1 MQKTIDFAVK
11 HCMYYELYPLE
22 IGQMIVAIYP
32 NYNAL
37 ITSML
42 YTTVNTSN
50 IETVQFSL
58 KNIEDGFGA
67 EVVKRVSNVLKLPFN
82 NCVDDKLN
90 QYDLNKIK
98 IILLEIGKEEK
109 TEVVLVRLAY
119 LLHYISIFNRVPLT
133 EEQIQFIVLEIVES
147 YLPLIA
153 ELEID
158 DIQATVHQFLLSNL
172 PLNATEKTV
181 TDYLNII
188 KNVTPLIYNVV
199 NKINDNLQHAGIR
212 AEVSARVKSFYSIQ
226 QKMENKN
233 IKFNQL
239 DDIIALRIIV
249 DSTNGALAL
258 CYKALSLI
266 HNSYMFLPNKVQDF
280 IKTPKEN
287 GYQSLHTIILG
298 PANQKI
304 EVQIRTSEMHRIAQS
319 GTAAHWRYKSNFI
332 KERRIHKV
340 MQKLYEFSNASHN
353 LSLTVRILSTDKF
366 ISMTLLYSIDSIGV
380 FFAKEL
386 HLDVRSANYN
396 GVNIRFDL
404 LIQFVQCNAENQQ
417 FAIFRN
423 QDIYFREHSKPNNNI
438 ISDCSVARVNMK
450 TFEVHIN
457 NTIYSFANMVLVSM
471 NNDYNLKIVRHPKK
485 QNYTGIENVI
495 LANKHSTT
503 FRQNTIIKHGI
514 NVATIR
520 NENEMVLLRI
530 IDQSRVQPITLSH
543 IPLARMNKVSN
554 TLNQSNEEVLL
565 NSISQV
571 VNVATIRNENEMVLL
586 RIIDQ
591 SRVHPI
597 TLSHIPLTR
606 MNKVSNTLNQ
616 SNEEVLLNS
625 ISQVVKVQ
633 TIAMQCTTFITS
645 VTTAVLLET
654 INSDESHKIEAVSS
668 AALLD
673 TEVPNEY
680 SSEDED
686 GAYRRLL
693 VDDLQDEDD
702 EDDEDWEYYEDEDDY
717 EDYED
722 EDDYE
727 DYEDELENSKKREHT
742 EFLLEFTVLINRI
755 KEMNLQNCDDID
767 IQMERDIHAG
777 TSSNALAA
785 KHPKHKHSNVSN
797 REEYKNTYTSIL
809 DIFSNKLKVENIFE
823 GIVEKKICKI
833 LIEFMPLPIQEDCF
847 SIVCEEAI
855 MPKHLQLMVQM
866 LACNA
871 VDRNFF
877 EKFTTY
883 QTTNGHTIYSMAFQF
898 IDRNMNR
905 KCDSNNVVTF
915 TTYLLYAY
923 TLKASNELFE
933 KFMTYKP
940 EDENSINTMVLT
952 IIENNPMHTTGL
964 AAQLLCS
971 CAIRG
976 SSDCFVRAMDY
987 EFKYNNNSYTL
998 VTIVLSYVKTE
1009 NKFWPITFICEQL
1022 KNASKQELCYMLITH
1037 TTEYTGT
1044 LLSVT
1049 LKCITDSVKDGK
1061 DSSEMIKCILAMISI
1076 AESNVIDL
1084 IDKLINEKLDHGN
1097 TVFSIVLKYIKEQK
1111 NYQPVDIIWEALKH
1125 DSQKMIPLAQR
1136 YDLIELM
1143 FDILREIKGHDIA
1156 DEVYNKLINQ
1166 KMLNDRTIVSEA
1178 SQAVKESS
1186 SIIDSY
1192 LRKIQEKI
1200 EDCEKDKKYIIH
1212 ESNADDLTQLRLLC
1226 STACKVFF
1234 TKSEVL
1240 AKLIFH
1246 ALMSNDF
1253 DEIVHRKIGEN
1264 VELFENILR
1273 LTNTFKVAGAIKV
1286 EKTTELAEN
1295 LRKKMIDVLINCK
1308 NISEETFSKL
1318 LCFKDESNKPFI
1330 LTRTDNSEIVGILKN
1345 RNMDDQK
1352 TFVNIFGTQKL
1363 GDYIRWLSCGDKKVY
1378 DMLLLDIGN
1387 VNDNIEIKFDDQFT
1401 AARNLATYIIKQA
1414 LYDNT
1419 PSKSNKCNTESR
1431 DDIYLYPHTSGMIS
1445 ERELSAMKYIDDT
1458 PCESSLENSDDGDDE
1473 VSFTGCS

>member
-42 YTTVNTSN
+42 YTTVNISN

-158 DIQATVHQFLLSNL
+158 DIHATVHQFLLSNL
-172 PLNATEKTV
+172 PLNATEQTV

-199 NKINDNLQHAGIR
+199 NKINDNLQHAGIS
-212 AEVSARVKSFYSIQ
+212 AEVSARIKSFYSIQ

-239 DDIIALRIIV
+239 DDIIALRIII

-258 CYKALSLI
+258 CYKVLNLI
-266 HNSYMFLPNKVQDF
+266 HNSYMFLPNKIQDF
-280 IKTPKEN
+280 IKIPKEN

-304 EVQIRTSEMHRIAQS
+304 EVQIRTSEMHRVAQS

-332 KERRIHKV
+332 KERRIHNI

-353 LSLTVRILSTDKF
+353 LILRVRILSTDKL

-404 LIQFVQCNAENQQ
+404 LMQFVQCNAENQQ
-417 FAIFRN
+417 FVIFRN
-423 QDIYFREHSKPNNNI
+423 KDIYFREHIKPSNNI
-438 ISDCSVARVNMK
+438 IADCSVARVKME
-450 TFEVHIN
+450 TFEVPIN
-457 NTIYSFANMVLVSM
+457 NTIYSFANMGLVSM
-471 NNDYNLKIVRHPKK
+471 NSDYNLKIVRQIKNQNHKGVENGILTNKK
-485 QNYTGIENVI
+485 
-495 LANKHSTT
+495 STT
-503 FRQNTIIKHGI
+503 FRQNTIKHGI
-514 NVATIR
+514 NVATISD
-520 NENEMVLLRI
+520 ENETVLLRI
-530 IDQSRVQPITLSH
+530 IDQPRVQTIMQLH

-554 TLNQSNEEVLL
+554 TGNQSNKEVLL
-565 NSISQV
+565 NSIC
-571 VNVATIRNENEMVLL
+571 
-586 RIIDQ
+586 
-591 SRVHPI
+591 
-597 TLSHIPLTR
+597 
-606 MNKVSNTLNQ
+606 
-616 SNEEVLLNS
+616 
-625 ISQVVKVQ
+625 QVVKVQ
-633 TIAMQCTTFITS
+633 TIAMQCTISITS
-645 VTTAVLLET
+645 VTTAALLETIGKDELRKMEAVSPAVLLET
-654 INSDESHKIEAVSS
+654 EMLRKCTSD
-668 AALLD
+668 D
-673 TEVPNEY
+673 
-680 SSEDED
+680 DEIP
-686 GAYRRLL
+686 YIKVL
-693 VDDLQDEDD
+693 VDDDKNWKDSTDDDWEDD
-702 EDDEDWEYYEDEDDY
+702 DWEDDDL
-717 EDYED
+717 
-722 EDDYE
+722 
-727 DYEDELENSKKREHT
+727 LENPEKIERNKLFFDLNFIRST
-742 EFLLEFTVLINRI
+742 M
-755 KEMNLQNCDDID
+755 KELARC
-767 IQMERDIHAG
+767 A
-777 TSSNALAA
+777 SNKVLAA
-785 KHPKHKHSNVSN
+785 EHPKRVLTKYRNMCKSLLAILTNV
-797 REEYKNTYTSIL
+797 L
-809 DIFSNKLKVENIFE
+809 VVEDVFE
-823 GIVEKKICKI
+823 GIVDQFEEGYARE
-833 LIEFMPLPIQEDCF
+833 LISCIPSPANKDAF
-847 SIVCEEAI
+847 SIFCEEAI
-855 MPKHLQLMVQM
+855 KQKYIHLMVQM

-871 VDRNFF
+871 VDHDLF
-877 EKFTTY
+877 KKLATY
-883 QTTNGHTIYSMAFQF
+883 QTTNRNTIHSILFQF
-898 IDRNMNR
+898 IDQNMHQR
-905 KCDSNNVVTF
+905 CDNDNIVTLII
-915 TTYLLYAY
+915 YALYAY
-923 TLKASNELFE
+923 TLKAPNELFK
-933 KFMTYKP
+933 KFMEEKL
-940 EDENSINTMVLT
+940 DGKMSIDDMAVT
-952 IIENNPMHTTGL
+952 IIVHNPQYTAGL
-964 AAQLLCS
+964 AAQLLCTY
-971 CAIRG
+971 AIKGPYIR
-976 SSDCFVRAMDY
+976 FVVQAMNHQ
-987 EFKYNNNSYTL
+987 FPSNNNNYC
-998 VTIVLSYVKTE
+998 TIGTVILEYLKTVK
-1009 NKFWPITFICEQL
+1009 KLWPITFICKQL
-1022 KNASKQELCYMLITH
+1022 ENAGKHESCYMILTH
-1037 TTEYTGT
+1037 RTEYHETF
-1044 LLSVT
+1044 LSVT
-1049 LKCITDSVKDGK
+1049 LKCITDSIKDRK
-1061 DSSEMIKCILAMISI
+1061 DSSEMMECILAMISV
-1076 AESNVIDL
+1076 AKSNVIDL
-1084 IDKLINEKLDHGN
+1084 IDKLINEKLDHEN

-1111 NYQPVDIIWEALKH
+1111 NYQPVDIIWEALRH

-1156 DEVYNKLINQ
+1156 DDEVYNKLINP
-1166 KMLNDRTIVSEA
+1166 KMLNDRTIFSEA

-1200 EDCEKDKKYIIH
+1200 EDCAKDKKYIIQ
-1212 ESNADDLTQLRLLC
+1212 ESNADDLTQLILLC
-1226 STACKVFF
+1226 STDCKVFF

-1253 DEIVHRKIGEN
+1253 DEIVHRKIEEN

-1273 LTNTFKVAGAIKV
+1273 LTNTFKVAGSIKV

-1308 NISEETFSKL
+1308 NVSEETFSKL
-1318 LCFKDESNKPFI
+1318 LCFKDESNKPFVF
-1330 LTRTDNSEIVGILKN
+1330 TRTDNSEIVGILKN

-1363 GDYIRWLSCGDKKVY
+1363 CDYIRWLSCGDKKVY
-1378 DMLLLDIGN
+1378 DMLLDIGN
-1387 VNDNIEIKFDDQFT
+1387 VDDNIEIKFDDQFA
-1401 AARNLATYIIKQA
+1401 AARNLAAYIIRQA

-1431 DDIYLYPHTSGMIS
+1431 DDTYLYTHTSGMIS
-1445 ERELSAMKYIDDT
+1445 EKETSDMNIDDIL
-1458 PCESSLENSDDGDDE
+1458 CESSLENSDDGDDE

>member
-1 MQKTIDFAVK
+1 
-11 HCMYYELYPLE
+11 
-22 IGQMIVAIYP
+22 
-32 NYNAL
+32 
-37 ITSML
+37 
-42 YTTVNTSN
+42 
-50 IETVQFSL
+50 
-58 KNIEDGFGA
+58 
-67 EVVKRVSNVLKLPFN
+67 
-82 NCVDDKLN
+82 
-90 QYDLNKIK
+90 
-98 IILLEIGKEEK
+98 
-109 TEVVLVRLAY
+109 
-119 LLHYISIFNRVPLT
+119 
-133 EEQIQFIVLEIVES
+133 
-147 YLPLIA
+147 
-153 ELEID
+153 
-158 DIQATVHQFLLSNL
+158 
-172 PLNATEKTV
+172 
-181 TDYLNII
+181 
-188 KNVTPLIYNVV
+188 
-199 NKINDNLQHAGIR
+199 
-212 AEVSARVKSFYSIQ
+212 
-226 QKMENKN
+226 
-233 IKFNQL
+233 
-239 DDIIALRIIV
+239 
-249 DSTNGALAL
+249 
-258 CYKALSLI
+258 
-266 HNSYMFLPNKVQDF
+266 
-280 IKTPKEN
+280 
-287 GYQSLHTIILG
+287 
-298 PANQKI
+298 
-304 EVQIRTSEMHRIAQS
+304 
-319 GTAAHWRYKSNFI
+319 
-332 KERRIHKV
+332 
-340 MQKLYEFSNASHN
+340 
-353 LSLTVRILSTDKF
+353 
-366 ISMTLLYSIDSIGV
+366 
-380 FFAKEL
+380 
-386 HLDVRSANYN
+386 
-396 GVNIRFDL
+396 
-404 LIQFVQCNAENQQ
+404 
-417 FAIFRN
+417 
-423 QDIYFREHSKPNNNI
+423 
-438 ISDCSVARVNMK
+438 MK

>member
-82 NCVDDKLN
+82 NCADDKLN

-172 PLNATEKTV
+172 PLNATEQTV

-353 LSLTVRILSTDKF
+353 LTLTVRILSTDKF

-404 LIQFVQCNAENQQ
+404 LMQFVQCNAENQQ
-417 FAIFRN
+417 FVTFRN
-423 QDIYFREHSKPNNNI
+423 QDIHFRETSKPSNNVI
-438 ISDCSVARVNMK
+438 ADCSVARVKME

-471 NNDYNLKIVRHPKK
+471 NNDYNLKIVRQPKQ
-485 QNYTGIENVI
+485 QNYTGIENGI
-495 LANKHSTT
+495 LANKQSTT
-503 FRQNTIIKHGI
+503 FRPNTIKYGI

-530 IDQSRVQPITLSH
+530 IDQSRAQPITLSH

-554 TLNQSNEEVLL
+554 TV
-565 NSISQV
+565 
-571 VNVATIRNENEMVLL
+571 
-586 RIIDQ
+586 
-591 SRVHPI
+591 
-597 TLSHIPLTR
+597 
-606 MNKVSNTLNQ
+606 NQ

-654 INSDESHKIEAVSS
+654 IDKDELHEIEAVSS
-668 AALLD
+668 AVLSD
-673 TEVPNEY
+673 TEMPREY
-680 SSEDED
+680 TS
-686 GAYRRLL
+686 
-693 VDDLQDEDD
+693 EDD
-702 EDDEDWEYYEDEDDY
+702 EIPKVLVGNDKSLKDSTDDDDSTDDEGWKDYY

-722 EDDYE
+722 EP
-727 DYEDELENSKKREHT
+727 ENSKKMEHN
-742 EFLLEFTVLINRI
+742 EFLLEFTVLINMI
-755 KEMNLQNCDDID
+755 KEMNLQNCNDID

-797 REEYKNTYTSIL
+797 REKYKNTYTFIL
-809 DIFSNKLKVENIFE
+809 DIFSNQLKVENIFE
-823 GIVEKKICKI
+823 GIVEKEICKI
-833 LIEFMPLPIQEDCF
+833 LIESMPLPIQEDCF

-855 MPKHLQLMVQM
+855 RPKHLQLMVQM

-898 IDRNMNR
+898 IERNMNR

-923 TLKASNELFE
+923 TLKASSELFE

-976 SSDCFVRAMDY
+976 SYDIFVRALDY

-998 VTIVLSYVKTE
+998 VTIVLAYVKTE

-1061 DSSEMIKCILAMISI
+1061 DSSEMMECILAMISI

-1111 NYQPVDIIWEALKH
+1111 IYQPLDIIWEALRR
-1125 DSQKMIPLAQR
+1125 DSEKMIPLVQR

-1253 DEIVHRKIGEN
+1253 DEIVHRKIEEN

-1387 VNDNIEIKFDDQFT
+1387 VNDNIEIKFDDQFA
-1401 AARNLATYIIKQA
+1401 AARNLAIYIIKQA

>member
-98 IILLEIGKEEK
+98 IILLEIDKEEK

-153 ELEID
+153 ELKID

-172 PLNATEKTV
+172 PLNATEQTV
-181 TDYLNII
+181 TEYLNII

-258 CYKALSLI
+258 CYKALNLI

-353 LSLTVRILSTDKF
+353 LTLTVRILSTDKF

-380 FFAKEL
+380 LFAKEL

-396 GVNIRFDL
+396 GVNIHFDL
-404 LIQFVQCNAENQQ
+404 LMQFVQCNAENQQ
-417 FAIFRN
+417 VVIFRN
-423 QDIYFREHSKPNNNI
+423 QDIYFRENSKPSNNVI
-438 ISDCSVARVNMK
+438 ADCSVARVNME

-471 NNDYNLKIVRHPKK
+471 NNDYNLKIVRQPKQ
-485 QNYTGIENVI
+485 QNYTGIENGI
-495 LANKHSTT
+495 LANKQSTT
-503 FRQNTIIKHGI
+503 FRPNTIKHGI

-530 IDQSRVQPITLSH
+530 IDQSRAQPITLLH

-554 TLNQSNEEVLL
+554 TV
-565 NSISQV
+565 
-571 VNVATIRNENEMVLL
+571 
-586 RIIDQ
+586 
-591 SRVHPI
+591 
-597 TLSHIPLTR
+597 
-606 MNKVSNTLNQ
+606 NQ

-654 INSDESHKIEAVSS
+654 IDKDELHKIEAVSS
-668 AALLD
+668 TILLN

-686 GAYRRLL
+686 LPYRRLL
-693 VDDLQDEDD
+693 VDDLKDEDD
-702 EDDEDWEYYEDEDDY
+702 EDDEDWEYYED
-717 EDYED
+717 D
-722 EDDYE
+722 ES
-727 DYEDELENSKKREHT
+727 LENPEKIEHDKFLS
-742 EFLLEFTVLINRI
+742 EFDFITST
-755 KEMNLQNCDDID
+755 
-767 IQMERDIHAG
+767 MEQIRLSESA
-777 TSSNALAA
+777 SNNALAA
-785 KHPKHKHSNVSN
+785 QHPKHVLTISVETASLKYRNMCKKLFALLSKGLIIENV
-797 REEYKNTYTSIL
+797 
-809 DIFSNKLKVENIFE
+809 FE
-823 GIVEKKICKI
+823 GIVDKFEEGVAKEWISSI
-833 LIEFMPLPIQEDCF
+833 PSPTNEDVF
-847 SIVCEEAI
+847 SIFCEEAI
-855 MPKHLQLMVQM
+855 KQKHIHLMVQM

-883 QTTNGHTIYSMAFQF
+883 QTTNGNTIHSIAFQF
-898 IDRNMNR
+898 INQNMHR
-905 KCDSNNVVTF
+905 RCDTDNIVTF
-915 TTYLLYAY
+915 TAYLLYAY

-933 KFMTYKP
+933 KFLTDKL
-940 EDENSINTMVLT
+940 DGKISINDMALT
-952 IIENNPMHTTGL
+952 IVVRNPKYTAGL
-964 AAQLLCS
+964 AAQLLCTY
-971 CAIRG
+971 AIKG
-976 SSDCFVRAMDY
+976 SYNSFVQAMDQ
-987 EFKYNNNSYTL
+987 EFNANNNNNC
-998 VTIVLSYVKTE
+998 TIRTVILEYVKIE
-1009 NKFWPITFICEQL
+1009 KNLWPVTFICKQL
-1022 KNASKQELCYMLITH
+1022 ENAGKHELCYRIITH
-1037 TTEYTGT
+1037 TTEYPDTF
-1044 LLSVT
+1044 LSVT

-1061 DSSEMIKCILAMISI
+1061 DSSEMMECILAMISV
-1076 AESNVIDL
+1076 AKSHVIDL
-1084 IDKLINEKLDHGN
+1084 IDKLINEKLDHEN

-1111 NYQPVDIIWEALKH
+1111 NYQHVDIIWEALKH
-1125 DSQKMIPLAQR
+1125 NSQKMIPLAQR

-1143 FDILREIKGHDIA
+1143 FDILREIKRHDIA

-1166 KMLNDRTIVSEA
+1166 KMLNDRTIFSET
-1178 SQAVKESS
+1178 SQALKESS

-1212 ESNADDLTQLRLLC
+1212 ESNADDLTQLILLR

-1363 GDYIRWLSCGDKKVY
+1363 GDYIRWLSCGNKKVY

-1387 VNDNIEIKFDDQFT
+1387 VDDNIEIKFDDQFA

-1458 PCESSLENSDDGDDE
+1458 PCESSLENSDDCDDE

>member
-153 ELEID
+153 ELKID

-172 PLNATEKTV
+172 PLNATEQTV

-353 LSLTVRILSTDKF
+353 LTLTVRILSTDKF
-366 ISMTLLYSIDSIGV
+366 ISMTLIYSIDSIGV

-404 LIQFVQCNAENQQ
+404 LMQFVQCNAENQQ
-417 FAIFRN
+417 FVIFRN
-423 QDIYFREHSKPNNNI
+423 QDIYFRETSKPSNNV
-438 ISDCSVARVNMK
+438 ISDCSVARVNME

-471 NNDYNLKIVRHPKK
+471 NNDYNLKIVRQPKQ
-485 QNYTGIENVI
+485 QNYTGIENGI
-495 LANKHSTT
+495 LANKQSTT
-503 FRQNTIIKHGI
+503 FRPNTIKHGI

-554 TLNQSNEEVLL
+554 TV
-565 NSISQV
+565 
-571 VNVATIRNENEMVLL
+571 
-586 RIIDQ
+586 
-591 SRVHPI
+591 
-597 TLSHIPLTR
+597 
-606 MNKVSNTLNQ
+606 NQ

-654 INSDESHKIEAVSS
+654 IDKDELHEIEAVSS
-668 AALLD
+668 AVVLD
-673 TEVPNEY
+673 TEMPREY
-680 SSEDED
+680 TSEDDDD
-686 GAYRRLL
+686 GLYRGLI
-693 VDDLQDEDD
+693 VDDFKDEEDEDD
-702 EDDEDWEYYEDEDDY
+702 EDY

-722 EDDYE
+722 EEDEDYE
-727 DYEDELENSKKREHT
+727 DYEDDESLENSEKIEYDK
-742 EFLLEFTVLINRI
+742 FLSDLGFITST
-755 KEMNLQNCDDID
+755 
-767 IQMERDIHAG
+767 MEQIRLSESA
-777 TSSNALAA
+777 SNNALAA
-785 KHPKHKHSNVSN
+785 QHPKHVLTISVETERLKYRNMCKSLFTLLSNGL
-797 REEYKNTYTSIL
+797 I
-809 DIFSNKLKVENIFE
+809 IENVFE
-823 GIVEKKICKI
+823 GIVDKFEEGVAKE
-833 LIEFMPLPIQEDCF
+833 LISVIPSPTNEDVF
-847 SIVCEEAI
+847 SIFCEEAI
-855 MPKHLQLMVQM
+855 KQKHIHLMVQM

-883 QTTNGHTIYSMAFQF
+883 QTTNGNTIHSIAFQF
-898 IDRNMNR
+898 INQNMHR
-905 KCDSNNVVTF
+905 RCDTDNIVTF
-915 TTYLLYAY
+915 TAYLLYAY

-933 KFMTYKP
+933 KFMK
-940 EDENSINTMVLT
+940 DKLDGKMSIDDMAVT
-952 IIENNPMHTTGL
+952 IIVHNPQYTAGL
-964 AAQLLCS
+964 AAQLLCTY
-971 CAIRG
+971 AIKG
-976 SSDCFVRAMDY
+976 SYNRFVIQAMNHQ
-987 EFKYNNNSYTL
+987 FPSNNNNYC
-998 VTIVLSYVKTE
+998 TIGTVILEYLKTVK
-1009 NKFWPITFICEQL
+1009 KLWPITFICKQL
-1022 KNASKQELCYMLITH
+1022 ENAGKHELCYGIMTY
-1037 TTEYTGT
+1037 TTEYHETF
-1044 LLSVT
+1044 LSVT
-1049 LKCITDSVKDGK
+1049 LKCITDSIKDGK
-1061 DSSEMIKCILAMISI
+1061 DSSEMMECILAMISV
-1076 AESNVIDL
+1076 AKSHVIDL

-1111 NYQPVDIIWEALKH
+1111 NYQPIDIIWEALKH

-1143 FDILREIKGHDIA
+1143 FDILREIKRHDIA

-1166 KMLNDRTIVSEA
+1166 KMLNDRTIFSET
-1178 SQAVKESS
+1178 SQALKESS

-1212 ESNADDLTQLRLLC
+1212 KSNADDLTQLMLLC

-1253 DEIVHRKIGEN
+1253 DEIVHRKIEEN

-1387 VNDNIEIKFDDQFT
+1387 VNDNIEIKFDDQFA